1 MERTSDNHATSP
13 RYLTRYPQRGR
24 VVGRDVN
31 ECDRSSGVRAVRCDP
46 ERERDRAQRTHSQ
59 MEPMKS
65 TSEPQQCGYI
75 TRRVYSL

>member
-13 RYLTRYPQRGR
+13 RYPQRGR

-31 ECDRSSGVRAVRCDP
+31 ECDRSSGVREVRCDP

-59 MEPMKS
+59 MGDGANEVN
-65 TSEPQQCGYI
+65 E
-75 TRRVYSL
+75 